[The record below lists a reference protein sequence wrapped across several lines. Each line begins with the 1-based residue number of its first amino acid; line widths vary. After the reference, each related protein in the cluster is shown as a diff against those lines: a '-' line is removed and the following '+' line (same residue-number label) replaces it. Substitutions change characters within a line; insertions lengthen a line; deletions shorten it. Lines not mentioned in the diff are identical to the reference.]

1 MTDLAKPGTQHRAD
15 HVGLPVAA
23 TVMAVAS
30 LLVSGC
36 ATTPPPSSS
45 EFAKS
50 ATTILADAEHDYDRS
65 PLVHLTCTVVAKG
78 GDYILDVTMT
88 PSGEGRVIAKQ
99 AGRASAFLQMTIT
112 KGEEYL
118 YQAPGV
124 AAFSASQSLP
134 ASDYSKW
141 LSLGPLAPGPSL
153 SLFNSL
159 LRLATNSSRVFD
171 ETAPITKGS
180 TQIVRGQTAIDIHWQ
195 NDSGVEITM
204 AVDDAGHV
212 LQWRGATPNGTPT
225 FSVEVFTDLTASA
238 ITPPPNP
245 APYLP
250 RG

>member
-1 MTDLAKPGTQHRAD
+1 MR
-15 HVGLPVAA
+15 LPVAA
-23 TVMAVAS
+23 TVVALTS

-36 ATTPPPSSS
+36 ATTPPRPAS

-50 ATTILADAEHDYDRS
+50 ATTIIADAEHDYDRS
-65 PLVHLTCTVVAKG
+65 PLVHLTCTVVAQG
-78 GDYILDVTMT
+78 GDYILDVIMT
-88 PSGEGRVIAKQ
+88 PGGDGRVVATQI
-99 AGRASAFLQMTIT
+99 GRASPFLQMAVTG
-112 KGEEYL
+112 GEEYL
-118 YQAPGV
+118 YESPGV

-134 ASDYSKW
+134 AADYSKW

-153 SLFNSL
+153 SLFNRL
-159 LRLATNSSRVFD
+159 LQLATNSSRVFD
-171 ETAPITKGS
+171 ETAPVTKGS
-180 TQIVRGQTAIDIHWQ
+180 TQTVRGLTAIDVHCQ

-212 LQWRGATPNGTPT
+212 IRWRGTTPNGTPT

-250 RG
+250 KG